1 MVSQQG
7 NMGVVRAQENEPF
20 DMPDLR
26 LVPVGSLILHEHADE
41 KRVARLQARLS
52 ADATLKNPPVVA
64 AIPGTDRFVVL
75 DGANRTSAVQRIGC
89 PHLLVQ
95 VVDYQSDRVQLLTWH
110 HLVTGREPA
119 IFLQEIAKIGG
130 LVLQPVSLHAARAA
144 LEARAIL
151 AYIVIP
157 EEDMTST
164 VYAVDGMPGTEHHGT
179 YSANVLLNSMVDTYK
194 GDPHVAIHRV
204 STDEL
209 DEVSSYYDDISG
221 LVVFPSYSPDDILK
235 LAEAGTKVPTGI
247 TRHIIN
253 PRALRVNMPLALLR
267 SNQPLEE
274 KNAWWHEQVKKKLAA
289 NEIRLYQE
297 ATYLFD
303 E

>member
-1 MVSQQG
+1 MVSRQG
-7 NMGVVRAQENEPF
+7 NIGVVRAQENEPF
-20 DMPDLR
+20 NMPDLR
-26 LVPVGSLILHEHADE
+26 LVPVESLILHEHADE

-64 AIPGTDRFVVL
+64 VIPGTDHFVVL
-75 DGANRTSAVQRIGC
+75 DGANRTSAVQRLGC

-95 VVDYQSDRVQLLTWH
+95 VVDYKSERVQLLTWH
-110 HLVTGREPA
+110 HLVTGREPST
-119 IFLQEIAKIGG
+119 FLQEIARIDG
-130 LVLQPVSLHAARAA
+130 LLLQPVSLRAARSA
-144 LEARAIL
+144 LDMRAIL

-157 EEDMTST
+157 EKDMSST
-164 VYAVDGMPGTEHHGT
+164 VYAVDGTPDTEHHGT
-179 YSANVLLNSMVDTYK
+179 HSANALLNSMVDTYK
-194 GDPHVAIHRV
+194 GDPQVAIHRV
-204 STDEL
+204 NTDEL
-209 DEVSSYYDDISG
+209 DEVTSYYDNISG
-221 LVVFPSYSPDDILK
+221 LIVFPPYSHDDILK

-253 PRALRVNMPLALLR
+253 PRALRVNVPMSLLG

-274 KNAWWHEQVKKKLAA
+274 KNAWWHEQVKRKLVA